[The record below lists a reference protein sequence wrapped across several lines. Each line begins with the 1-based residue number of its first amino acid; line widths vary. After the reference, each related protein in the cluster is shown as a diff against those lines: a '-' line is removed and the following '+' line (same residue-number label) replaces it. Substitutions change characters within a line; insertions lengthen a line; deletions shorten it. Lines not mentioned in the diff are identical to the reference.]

1 MNEKQSKPVK
11 IWTVIDIVNWASSY
25 FTEKNIDSPRLKI
38 ELLLCHI
45 LNFNRVDI
53 YSKFDRPLSDAELN
67 SLRSMVKRISNSEP
81 IQYVIGSVSFCD
93 LTLELNDS
101 VLIPRP
107 ETEHLVHLVLE
118 KHKKSNNL
126 KILDI
131 GSGSGCIGLSLAKSF
146 PESNVTC
153 IDISD
158 DALKIGER
166 NSNINNIQNVTFLR
180 LDVSKD
186 LTIGPF
192 DLIVSNPP
200 YIELEEYNKLDKEV
214 KNHEPRLALTDESDG
229 LSFYKRYSEIF
240 ERMLNP
246 HGEFFLE
253 IGYGQ
258 KDELKSL
265 FEKKSFEIEFIN
277 DFANIPRFLKG
288 RLK

>member
-1 MNEKQSKPVK
+1 M
-11 IWTVIDIVNWASSY
+11 
-25 FTEKNIDSPRLKI
+25 
-38 ELLLCHI
+38 
-45 LNFNRVDI
+45 
-53 YSKFDRPLSDAELN
+53 
-67 SLRSMVKRISNSEP
+67 
-81 IQYVIGSVSFCD
+81 
-93 LTLELNDS
+93 
-101 VLIPRP
+101 
-107 ETEHLVHLVLE
+107 
-118 KHKKSNNL
+118 
-126 KILDI
+126 
-131 GSGSGCIGLSLAKSF
+131 
-146 PESNVTC
+146 
-153 IDISD
+153 
-158 DALKIGER
+158 
-166 NSNINNIQNVTFLR
+166 
-180 LDVSKD
+180 SKD